1 MKYPDFSGYFFAFK
15 WKIPFKWNFAFGR
28 KNSNRKVNR
37 DCFKT
42 FMKRLFLLT
51 FANLI
56 ADGAT
61 CLASGLAGGLALA
74 AAAFFQRIL
83 QSGLVNGFNVFHLLS
98 APKNLSCAVDD
109 KISDFFEGTRNR
121 NS

>member
-1 MKYPDFSGYFFAFK
+1 
-15 WKIPFKWNFAFGR
+15 
-28 KNSNRKVNR
+28 
-37 DCFKT
+37 
-42 FMKRLFLLT
+42 MKRLFLLT

-61 CLASGLAGGLALA
+61 SFASGLAGGLALA
-74 AAAFFQRIL
+74 AAAFLQRVL
-83 QSGLVNGFNVFHLLS
+83 QSGLVNGFNVFHLVS

-109 KISDFFEGTRNR
+109 KISDFFKGTRNR